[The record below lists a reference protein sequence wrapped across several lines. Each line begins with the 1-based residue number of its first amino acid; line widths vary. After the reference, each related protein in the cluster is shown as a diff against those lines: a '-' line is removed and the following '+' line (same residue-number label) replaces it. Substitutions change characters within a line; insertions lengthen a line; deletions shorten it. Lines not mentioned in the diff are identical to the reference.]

1 MCIGDVLII
10 SILPLEFTLVFPFI
24 SILSLYYQ
32 NLYNDFFN
40 FFGL

>member
-1 MCIGDVLII
+1 MCVGDVLII
-10 SILPLEFTLVFPFI
+10 SILPLEFTLFSTFI

-32 NLYNDFFN
+32 NLYNNFFN